1 MVVFGFPLK
10 KRIISFITAF
20 LDTPAKHKEYDLI
33 LVRGAPGVGKTT
45 LGKRLRAH
53 FPQGITIEVDSFKSM
68 VNLLDWNDT
77 TQYHHILEAVAMTC
91 RSYLDNGY
99 APVIIIDTL
108 SAETLGDFMA
118 ILQKSPLEATCLI
131 ITLVCD
137 PDVLELRIKGRENG
151 FSLIE
156 PSLAINDD
164 MRKYRV
170 FDEFLVDT
178 TTSSPDDVLALVLA
192 RI

>member
-1 MVVFGFPLK
+1 
-10 KRIISFITAF
+10 
-20 LDTPAKHKEYDLI
+20 
-33 LVRGAPGVGKTT
+33 VGKTT